1 MNDASIACIES
12 LRDFFSASNAM
23 ELEDAAVRIAGSVD
37 AVIPPDTD
45 WTAVEYEFNRLFVGP
60 AAVPAPLHASAY
72 CESDRALMGTAALEA
87 RRLYHQLGLAVPRE
101 GVIPDDH
108 LAFELEAMI
117 VLKSALGADAPPSDD
132 AKALHAWFVH
142 EHLAR
147 WLGPFILATRAHASA
162 DGVTAMAVD
171 ALAAWFDKEL
181 NTTAAPL
188 PE

>member
-12 LRDFFSASNAM
+12 LRDFFSASNAV
-23 ELEDAAVRIAGSVD
+23 ELQDAAVRIAGSIDV
-37 AVIPPDTD
+37 VIPPDTD

-60 AAVPAPLHASAY
+60 AAVPAPLYASAY
-72 CESDRALMGTAALEA
+72 CESDRVLMGKAALEA
-87 RRLYHQLGLAVPRE
+87 RQLYHRLGLAVPRE

-117 VLKSALGADAPPSDD
+117 VLKSALGEDTPPSPDTV
-132 AKALHAWFVH
+132 ARHAWFVR

-147 WLGPFILATRAHASA
+147 WLDPFIQATKAHASP
-162 DGVTAMAVD
+162 DGVVALAAD

-181 NTTAAPL
+181 NTTATPL

>member
-12 LRDFFSASNAM
+12 LRDFFSASNAV
-23 ELEDAAVRIAGSVD
+23 ELKDAAVRIAGSVA

-60 AAVPAPLHASAY
+60 AAVPAPLYASAY
-72 CESDRALMGTAALEA
+72 CESDRVLMGKAALEA
-87 RRLYHQLGLAVPRE
+87 RQLYHRLGLAVPRE

-117 VLKSALGADAPPSDD
+117 VLKSALGADAPPSPETE
-132 AKALHAWFVH
+132 ALHDWFVR

-147 WLGPFILATRAHASA
+147 WLGPFILATKAHASPG
-162 DGVTAMAVD
+162 GVVALAAN
-171 ALAAWFDKEL
+171 ALAAWFDTEL

>member
-1 MNDASIACIES
+1 MTDACITCIED
-12 LRDFFSASNAM
+12 LRDFFSASNSV
-23 ELEDAAVRIAGSVD
+23 ELRDAAMRIAESVD
-37 AVIPPDTD
+37 AVISPATD

-60 AAVPAPLHASAY
+60 AAVPAPLYASAY
-72 CESDRALMGTAALEA
+72 CESERLLMGNAALEA
-87 RRLYHQLGLAVPRE
+87 RQLYHRLGLAVPQE

-117 VLKSALGADAPPSDD
+117 VLKSALGADDPPSQE
-132 AKALHAWFVH
+132 AKALHAWFVR

-147 WLGPFILATRAHASA
+147 WLPPFILATRTHAST
-162 DGVTAMAVD
+162 DGVVALAAD

>member
-1 MNDASIACIES
+1 MTDACIACIED
-12 LRDFFSASNAM
+12 LRDFFSASTAAQM
-23 ELEDAAVRIAGSVD
+23 KDAALRIAASVA

-60 AAVPAPLHASAY
+60 AAVPAPLYASAY
-72 CESDRALMGTAALEA
+72 CESERILMGKAALEA
-87 RRLYHQLGLAVPRE
+87 RQLYHQLGLAVPQE

-117 VLKSALGADAPPSDD
+117 VLKSALGADALPTTET
-132 AKALHAWFVH
+132 KALHAWFVR

-147 WLGPFILATRAHASA
+147 WLPPFILATRTHASA
-162 DGVTAMAVD
+162 GGVIALAAD

-181 NTTAAPL
+181 NTTAASL